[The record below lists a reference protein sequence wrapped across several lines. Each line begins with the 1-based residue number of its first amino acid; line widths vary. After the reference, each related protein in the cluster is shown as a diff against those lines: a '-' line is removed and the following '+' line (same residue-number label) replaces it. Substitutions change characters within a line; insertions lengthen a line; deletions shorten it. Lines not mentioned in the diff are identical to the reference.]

1 MFTQAHPQR
10 RLPVGTKR
18 GDFKSL
24 VDSFLYKKT
33 VLVHREVESKS
44 FTITLNFLRRK
55 TWHATSQC
63 LFSIIAK
70 GGAQHPGSKASESFT
85 TQLLNF
91 DLTFHCSKRSAD
103 IPRQKNAC
111 PNQTIKKRVGRSEKG
126 GGPSLS
132 LAPFFRNE
140 FSLKKENCE

>member
-24 VDSFLYKKT
+24 VDSFLYKKNSAGT
-33 VLVHREVESKS
+33 SRGRIKTFHYHLEIV
-44 FTITLNFLRRK
+44 RRK
-55 TWHATSQC
+55 TWNATSQC

-91 DLTFHCSKRSAD
+91 DLTFHCSKRSAE
-103 IPRQKNAC
+103 IPRQKKCMPESNH
-111 PNQTIKKRVGRSEKG
+111 QKKGEAQVF
-126 GGPSLS
+126 LS
-132 LAPFFRNE
+132 LLSFE
-140 FSLKKENCE
+140 MSSL